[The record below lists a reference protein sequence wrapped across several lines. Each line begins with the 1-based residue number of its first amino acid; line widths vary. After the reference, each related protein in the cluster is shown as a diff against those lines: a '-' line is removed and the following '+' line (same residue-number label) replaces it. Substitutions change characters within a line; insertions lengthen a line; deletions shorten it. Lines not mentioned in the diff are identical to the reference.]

1 MHETRGPDLTFYAPE
16 PPPHRTLQGG
26 RGARVCGG
34 KVRFFTRKA
43 ERLEAE
49 RMRDF
54 FKAGLPHGWKPR
66 GGPCKVRVEL
76 IYPARKQDRM
86 ADGVLLPHATRP
98 DADNLVKSLLDAMTR
113 AGVWEDD
120 GQVFNL
126 SVCKYRCRRPC
137 WRVSVWFDHPRARP
151 EQATFDFGGL
161 TA

>member
-1 MHETRGPDLTFYAPE
+1 MNDPRPDLTFYAEE
-16 PPPHRTLQGG
+16 PPPRRTLQSG

-54 FKAGLPHGWKPR
+54 FKAALPPGWKPR
-66 GGPCKVRVEL
+66 PGPCKVRVEL
-76 IYPARKQDRM
+76 VYPLRRKDRV
-86 ADGVLLPHATRP
+86 AGDELLPHAERP
-98 DADNLVKSLLDAMTR
+98 DADNLLKSLLDAMTR

-126 SVCKYRCRRPC
+126 GVCKYRCRRPC
-137 WRVSVWFDHPRARP
+137 WRVCVWFAHPPARP
-151 EQATFDFGGL
+151 VQGLFDFGGM